1 MSPALNYTWS
11 QALNDLSQ
19 IAPIV
24 TLTGFF
30 LFAIVA
36 DLVLKG
42 GSDFD
47 LSMFR
52 LSRLTGVPT
61 SA

>member
-1 MSPALNYTWS
+1 MSPDLNYTWS

-36 DLVLKG
+36 DLVLPK
-42 GSDFD
+42 
-47 LSMFR
+47 
-52 LSRLTGVPT
+52 SR
-61 SA
+61 